1 MSKGNGS
8 GWVCN
13 RELFSG
19 EPEQQYHLGQSDG
32 AEEDPRG
39 GFADGEIFLA
49 DSAQPELQLSR
60 AEFDFVPVAQRRN
73 LTGWLAIDHDAGCRV
88 ASKNEL
94 LVDIDVNFAVLLPH
108 TFLGKLQMASL
119 LRPNRSGS

>member
-1 MSKGNGS
+1 
-8 GWVCN
+8 VCN

-73 LTGWLAIDHDAGCRV
+73 LTGWFAIDHDAGFRV
-88 ASKNEL
+88 APKDEL
-94 LVDIDVNFAVLLPH
+94 LVGIDVNFSVLLPH
-108 TFLGKLQMASL
+108 TFIGKLQMASL
-119 LRPNRSGS
+119 AAAQSNGELIS